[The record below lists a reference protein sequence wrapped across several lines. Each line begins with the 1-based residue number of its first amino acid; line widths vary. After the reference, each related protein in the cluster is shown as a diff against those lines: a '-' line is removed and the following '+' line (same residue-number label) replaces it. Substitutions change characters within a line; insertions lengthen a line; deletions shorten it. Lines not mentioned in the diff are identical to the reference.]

1 MSQSQCRSRSV
12 AVASICTDAQTDKN
26 LFTTPSTTSSCD
38 QTYLDNKE
46 KRDKRKSHL
55 LDDRRVDR
63 DSLESSWSNR
73 EQYLL
78 VDVLED
84 RHDNERTNG
93 KEEGSCERKQHMSVF
108 RFHEFRKARSKGPN
122 ELEDTSNMNRG
133 RPWSTSSSSHH
144 LATYR
149 QYVF

>member
-1 MSQSQCRSRSV
+1 
-12 AVASICTDAQTDKN
+12 
-26 LFTTPSTTSSCD
+26 
-38 QTYLDNKE
+38 
-46 KRDKRKSHL
+46 L
-55 LDDRRVDR
+55 LDYTGTKFARLPDRRVER
-63 DSLESSWSNR
+63 DTLESSWCNR

-108 RFHEFRKARSKGPN
+108 RFHESQSRKARSKGPN
-122 ELEDTSNMNRG
+122 ELEDTANMNRG
-133 RPWSTSSSSHH
+133 PPWSTSHH

-149 QYVF
+149 CVNYDQNYLRQE